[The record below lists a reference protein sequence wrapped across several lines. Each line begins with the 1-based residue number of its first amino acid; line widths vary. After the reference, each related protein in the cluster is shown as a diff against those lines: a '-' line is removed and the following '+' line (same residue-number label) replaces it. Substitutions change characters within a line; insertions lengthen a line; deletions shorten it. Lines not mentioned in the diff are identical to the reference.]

1 VKSLRSFIGEAE
13 SKKSAIGHFNIS
25 NLEGLWGIFNA
36 ARKLDLPVVIGVSEG
51 ERNFVGV
58 RQAVALVRS
67 LRESYSH
74 PVFLNADHTYTLEG
88 VREAIDSGFDAV
100 ILDGAKLAYEE
111 NVKLVAQAVEYGKS
125 MTNEVL
131 VEGELGYIGSS
142 SKLLDEIP
150 EGATAS
156 EEQMTKPEQA
166 RDFVKKTGV
175 DLLAPAV
182 GNLHGILKHAK
193 NPALDIERIGE
204 IRKAAGVPLVLHG
217 GSGVSD
223 EDFVKAIR
231 AGISVVHIN
240 SEIRLAYRKAIEKS
254 LADNPDE
261 IAPYKYLKAGVE
273 AIEGVVEARLGLFAK
288 KS

>member
-1 VKSLRSFIGEAE
+1 MKSLRSFIGEAE